1 MLTAVVGCTWIEAH
15 LGEKLAN
22 LSFSRKSICVQ
33 QEGTTHGY
41 IEYYRRPALPP
52 ACSQRTLCAFL
63 LVEVV
68 MTM

>member
-41 IEYYRRPALPP
+41 LDTLNIIEDQLYRQPVV
-52 ACSQRTLCAFL
+52 SVHCAHFFWWRW
-63 LVEVV
+63 
-68 MTM
+68 